1 MTSKPQLNANRS
13 NAKKSTGPKTKSGK
27 SIASSNAVKHGAT
40 AKHFIGE
47 AESQAYQAFLAA
59 LQKAYPNKNPLV
71 AMQLERIAKIK
82 IQLERIQSTI
92 DATFEMAQEEEGV
105 DAKLMGLLDMDEALV
120 YEAKSI
126 ASGDKGMSSSVNHER
141 IKIATELSSVD
152 ITELKTQQEF
162 LNQTPL
168 LCEYL
173 FKRSRECAMS
183 ILDFIEIYAE
193 KEVKNDHALNRIHA
207 AILRTMAGDLQFDNN
222 IDKAIE
228 EVSVETLRKA
238 AKVYTLEIHRLSDE
252 FYKIHAYS
260 RLREIPH
267 LSIALN
273 LDTLDKLY
281 RYQSTLQ
288 RQLSNCI
295 GELLVLNKPVTLS
308 KGIEI
313 Q

>member
-1 MTSKPQLNANRS
+1 MISKPQLNANRS
-13 NAKKSTGPKTKSGK
+13 NAKKSTGPKTKAGK
-27 SIASSNAVKHGAT
+27 SMASSNAIKHGAT

-47 AESQAYQAFLAA
+47 AESQAYRSFLAA

-105 DAKLMGLLDMDEALV
+105 DAKFMSLLNIDDELLD
-120 YEAKSI
+120 EAKSI
-126 ASGDKGMSSSVNHER
+126 ASGEKEISDMVNHER
-141 IKIATELSSVD
+141 IKVATELSSVNV
-152 ITELKTQQEF
+152 TELKTQHDF
-162 LNQTPL
+162 LTQTRQ
-168 LCEYL
+168 LCQYL
-173 FKRSRECAMS
+173 FKRSHECAMS
-183 ILDFIEIYAE
+183 IEDFIDLCAE
-193 KEVKNDHALNRIHA
+193 KEVKNDNARNKFHDALR
-207 AILRTMAGDLQFDNN
+207 RRMSGDTQLEGNLDR
-222 IDKAIE
+222 AIE
-228 EVSVETLRKA
+228 DVSLEKLRKA

-260 RLREIPH
+260 LLREIPH

-295 GELLVLNKPVTLS
+295 GELLVLNKP
-308 KGIEI
+308 GF
-313 Q
+313 

>member
-1 MTSKPQLNANRS
+1 MTSKPQLTANRT
-13 NAKKSTGPKTKSGK
+13 NAKKSTGPKTKAGK

-40 AKHFIGE
+40 AKHFISPV
-47 AESQAYQAFLAA
+47 ESQAYQAFLAA

-92 DATFEMAQEEEGV
+92 DATFEMAQAEEGI
-105 DAKLMGLLDMDEALV
+105 DAKLMGLLDMDEALLD
-120 YEAKSI
+120 EAKSI
-126 ASGDKGMSSSVNHER
+126 TSGDKGISDRVNLER

-152 ITELKTQQEF
+152 ITELKTQRDF
-162 LNQTPL
+162 LNQTPQ
-168 LCEYL
+168 LCQYL

-183 ILDFIEIYAE
+183 ILNFIEIYAE
-193 KEVKNDHALNRIHA
+193 KEVEDGNALNKIQDRL
-207 AILRTMAGDLQFDNN
+207 LRTMAGGLQFDNN

-228 EVSVETLRKA
+228 EVSVETLRQA
-238 AKVYTLEIHRLSDE
+238 AKVYALEIHRLSDA

-273 LDTLDKLY
+273 LETLDKLY
-281 RYQSTLQ
+281 RYQSALQ
-288 RQLSNCI
+288 RQLSSCI
-295 GELLVLNKPVTLS
+295 GELLVLNKPS
-308 KGIEI
+308 SWDIKN
-313 Q
+313 

>member
-1 MTSKPQLNANRS
+1 MTSKPQLTANRS
-13 NAKKSTGPKTKSGK
+13 NAKRSTGPKTKEGK
-27 SIASSNAVKHGAT
+27 SIASSNAIKHGAT
-40 AKHFIGE
+40 AKHLISPV
-47 AESQAYQAFLAA
+47 ESQTYQAFLAA

-92 DATFEMAQEEEGV
+92 DATFEMAQVEEGI
-105 DAKLMGLLDMDEALV
+105 DSKLMGLLDMDEALLD
-120 YEAKSI
+120 EAKSI
-126 ASGDKGMSSSVNHER
+126 GSGDTRISDRVNHER

-152 ITELKTQQEF
+152 ITELKTQQDF

-168 LCEYL
+168 LCQYL

-183 ILDFIEIYAE
+183 ILNFIEIYAE
-193 KEVKNDHALNRIHA
+193 KEVENDHVLNKIHD
-207 AILRTMAGDLQFDNN
+207 AIFRTMAGDLQFDSN

-238 AKVYTLEIHRLSDE
+238 AKVYALEIHRLSDA

-295 GELLVLNKPVTLS
+295 GELLVLNKPVTLAR
-308 KGIEI
+308 GIEI